1 MSLQPQLTA
10 YFTEGGVYPTY
21 PGVGGGGG
29 SGSTGPTGATGP
41 QGIPGTNTATGATGP
56 TGPSAGPSGPT
67 GPTGPAGTA
76 GGSAT
81 FTSVTTGNLTVT
93 NGARFTGDATALCA
107 SQTLVAPS
115 PATDLTFGSISLFPG
130 VYQATLNCTPTGG
143 DGAQSVWTAL
153 VVLYGPVGGSG
164 GYLVGPPTYVGS
176 PLSPV
181 PPVYAT
187 SLTFDITTDIDGNH
201 VFGPLVANDGLTS
214 AYDYTLSFSPNFA
227 YIPLNV

>member
-10 YFTEGGVYPTY
+10 YFTEGGVFSTY
-21 PGVGGGGG
+21 PGVGDGGGG
-29 SGSTGPTGATGP
+29 GVGPTGATGP

-153 VVLYGPVGGSG
+153 VVLYGAVGGSG
-164 GYLVGPPTYVGS
+164 GYLVGPPTVVGS

-187 SLTFDITTDIDGNH
+187 SLTFDVTVDIDGNH

>member
-10 YFTEGGVYPTY
+10 YFTEGGVFSTY

-29 SGSTGPTGATGP
+29 VGPTGP
-41 QGIPGTNTATGATGP
+41 QGPAGAASATGATGP
-56 TGPSAGPSGPT
+56 AGPTTGLT
-67 GPTGPAGTA
+67 GPTGPSGTA
-76 GGSAT
+76 TLPSNAT
-81 FTSVTTGNLTVT
+81 FVNLTVT
-93 NGARFTGDATALCA
+93 NQARFTGDANVLYAT
-107 SQTLVAPS
+107 QTIVAPV
-115 PATDLTFGSISLFPG
+115 PATDLAFAIINLFPG

-153 VVLYGPVGGSG
+153 VILYGVVGGSG
-164 GYLVGPPTYVGS
+164 NYLVGPATSIGA

-181 PPVYAT
+181 PPISAT
-187 SLTFDITTDIDGNH
+187 SLTFNVAVDVDGNH
-201 VFGPLVANDGLTS
+201 VFTPLIANDSLTS